1 LWVFEAPTSPNH
13 KSERTTDLWL
23 HPLRQLVPKSNRR
36 TFTTSPYVRSNL
48 AQLSMARAP
57 EIVLQ
62 EAAKAAQAL
71 REVIERKPNNL
82 KLDK

>member
-1 LWVFEAPTSPNH
+1 MAASTVPVS
-13 KSERTTDLWL
+13 SEIQPQDIHHLALR
-23 HPLRQLVPKSNRR
+23 PLES
-36 TFTTSPYVRSNL
+36 

-71 REVIERKPNNL
+71 RNV
-82 KLDK
+82 